1 MKTFSQKTAD
11 IKREWIL
18 IDASENTLGRVATV
32 IANYL
37 TGKSK
42 VTFTPHTDGGDYVVV
57 INAAKVQATG
67 NKEADKMYYRHS
79 GYTGNIKSKTL
90 GDLRAEAPEKII
102 YEAVKGMIPRNKLAA
117 DRLARL
123 KIFADAEHTH
133 TAQQPKP
140 VSVKPT
146 EANKKEA
153 K

>member
-37 TGKSK
+37 TGKAK

-123 KIFADAEHTH
+123 KIFVGAEHSH
-133 TAQQPKP
+133 TAQLPKP

-146 EANKKEA
+146 GTNKKEA